1 MAGCCCTPIKTVK
14 VEYLYLDL
22 KTCDRCIGTDQV
34 LEEVIKELVPA
45 LALAGY
51 QIRYKKVKIET
62 EELAKKYQFVS
73 SPTIRVKGKD
83 ICDRVQENNCACC
96 GEISGT
102 RVECRVFEYYGKM
115 YEVPPKA
122 MLAEAILKGIFV
134 SEQDNKDVNYETPEN
149 LKKFFEGKIKKE
161 SDGCCCGGNNNC
173 C

>member
-1 MAGCCCTPIKTVK
+1 MSGCCCTPIKTVK

-22 KTCDRCIGTDQV
+22 QTCDRCIGTDKV

-51 QIRYKKVKIET
+51 QIRYKKIKIAT

-73 SPTIRVKGKD
+73 SPTIRVKGRD
-83 ICDRVQENNCACC
+83 ICDKVQENDCACC

-102 RVECRVFEYYGKM
+102 CVDCRVFEYYGKL

-122 MLAEAILKGIFV
+122 MLAEAILKGIFGQGQE
-134 SEQDNKDVNYETPEN
+134 SEDDSYETPEN
-149 LKKFFEGKIKKE
+149 LKNFFEGKIKKE
-161 SDGCCCGGNNNC
+161 EMGCCGGDSGCCC
-173 C
+173 